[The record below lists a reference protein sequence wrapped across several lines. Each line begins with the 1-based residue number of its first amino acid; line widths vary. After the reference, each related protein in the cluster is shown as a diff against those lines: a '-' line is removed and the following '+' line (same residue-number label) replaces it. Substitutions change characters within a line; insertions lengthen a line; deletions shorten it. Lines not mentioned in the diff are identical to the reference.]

1 MNVVGLLLAAGL
13 SVRMGTPKPLLP
25 WCDSTLI
32 EYQVAQLRAAGAG
45 EIIVV
50 LGYEAKAVQP
60 YAELAG
66 GRVVL
71 NPDYREGRATSLR
84 AGAQAVEAS
93 CDTLVVL
100 NVDQPRP
107 AEIVAALLMQ
117 HQEQR
122 DLITLPIYK
131 GRGGHPPVLD
141 ASLLEELRNVQ
152 EETQGLRA
160 VISRHQG
167 RVGKCAFDSSLV
179 LLDINSPA
187 DYEAAKQTYICG

>member
-66 GRVVL
+66 ARVVL

-107 AEIVAALLMQ
+107 AEIVAALIHQ
-117 HQEQR
+117 HQARQ
-122 DLITLPIYK
+122 DLITLSVYE
-131 GRGGHPPVLD
+131 GRRGHPPVLE
-141 ASLLEELRNVQ
+141 ASLLEELRHVQ

-167 RVGKCAFDSSLV
+167 RVGECAFDSSLV
-179 LLDINSPA
+179 LLDINSPV